1 VLDRFRLDGRV
12 AVVTGAG
19 RGIGAATAVA
29 LAQAG
34 ADVVIAARSADQL
47 GDTAAAIEAAG
58 RSAHTTA
65 PSAPNSYTQKPC
77 YCETVKNITVSV
89 PDDVYRNARVVA
101 AQRDTSVSALVVAY
115 LEQLSGRMDEF
126 ARLEALQ
133 REVQAGIDQFRA
145 ADRLSRDEA
154 HDRAV
159 R

>member
-1 VLDRFRLDGRV
+1 M
-12 AVVTGAG
+12 
-19 RGIGAATAVA
+19 
-29 LAQAG
+29 
-34 ADVVIAARSADQL
+34 
-47 GDTAAAIEAAG
+47 
-58 RSAHTTA
+58 
-65 PSAPNSYTQKPC
+65 
-77 YCETVKNITVSV
+77 KNITVSV
-89 PDDVYRNARVVA
+89 PEDVYRNARVAA

-145 ADRLSRDEA
+145 GDRLSRDEA